1 MVLFALIV
9 WGLVVLICITILIIK
24 IVRKEYYAEID
35 IATTSIATTFVIML
49 VTVLS
54 IPTFT
59 SIKAVEEEVVYEI
72 YSMRVD
78 SGVSGRFVLGSGSVE
93 SKLHY
98 YVLVDGE
105 YGYEI
110 EKINAEDLYII
121 ETDEI
126 SPRYTTEKKAWE
138 FNFINRLYVPL
149 GTVTVNY
156 SVI

>member
-1 MVLFALIV
+1 MVLLALIV
-9 WGLVVLICITILIIK
+9 YGSIVLTFITILIIK
-24 IVRKEYYAEID
+24 IANKEDYDEIATMG
-35 IATTSIATTFVIML
+35 IATTLVVMVATA
-49 VTVLS
+49 LS

-78 SGVSGRFVLGSGSVE
+78 SGVSGSFVLGAGSFE

-98 YVLVDGE
+98 YVLIDGD
-105 YGYEI
+105 YGYQI

-121 ETDEI
+121 ETDDI

-149 GTVTVNY
+149 GTITVNY

>member
-1 MVLFALIV
+1 MVLVALIV
-9 WGLVVLICITILIIK
+9 WSLVVLSFITILIIK
-24 IVRKEYYAEID
+24 IARKEDYDE
-35 IATTSIATTFVIML
+35 IATMGIITLFV
-49 VTVLS
+49 VSFATVLS

-59 SIKAVEEEVVYEI
+59 SIGAVEEEVVYEI

-78 SGVSGRFVLGSGSVE
+78 SGVSGRFVLGTGSFE

-98 YVLVDGE
+98 YVLVDGK

-110 EKINAEDLYII
+110 EKFNAEDLYII

-149 GTVTVNY
+149 GTITVNY

>member
-1 MVLFALIV
+1 MVLVVLIGL
-9 WGLVVLICITILIIK
+9 GLVVLSFITILIIK
-24 IVRKEYYAEID
+24 IARKESYDE
-35 IATTSIATTFVIML
+35 IATMGFFTTLAIMFA
-49 VTVLS
+49 TVLS
-54 IPTFT
+54 IPAFT
-59 SIKAVEEEVVYEI
+59 SIKAVEEKVVYEI
-72 YSMRVD
+72 YSMRID
-78 SGVSGRFVLGSGSVE
+78 SVVSGRFVLGAGSFE

-98 YVLVDGE
+98 YVLVDGK

-149 GTVTVNY
+149 GTITVNY